1 MNKLKLN
8 FFKILAFEI
17 AVLSLFSC
25 NSEANKEE
33 QIKAAKKAAV
43 EEYVKTLSPQAKI
56 SQLFLVNI
64 EGNTTF
70 KAVEKT
76 AGLYTGAP
84 EDLPLVPGGCLLF
97 SYNIGKTEQQIKN
110 FTDSIHK
117 FYAENDY
124 PPPYISIDQ
133 EGGYVNRLRGIAPP
147 FPSAKEI
154 SQKFSVEEASSL
166 YKKQAVKM
174 AELGINLDLAPVI
187 EVETEENSAFLDTRS
202 FGSLP
207 EVLEYGQTEINI
219 FEHLGIGT
227 VLKHFPGNTN
237 TDPHTGLPEIKV
249 TEREL
254 EEQLVAPFKALA
266 PLSSAILMSHARIS
280 LAEENVTKPLYKNLD
295 SHTPACLS
303 SFWVTDVVRKD
314 FGFEG
319 LILSDDIFMGA
330 LRDNG
335 FPPEKAALQAIEAGI
350 DVIML
355 SEKRF
360 GPVAQ
365 ILLEYGAENPEFE
378 AKITEACKRVVEYK
392 IKAGLIALKPVILDQ
407 NGKPL
412 KSPVFKVEVNETER

>member
-1 MNKLKLN
+1 
-8 FFKILAFEI
+8 
-17 AVLSLFSC
+17 
-25 NSEANKEE
+25 
-33 QIKAAKKAAV
+33 
-43 EEYVKTLSPQAKI
+43 
-56 SQLFLVNI
+56 
-64 EGNTTF
+64 
-70 KAVEKT
+70 
-76 AGLYTGAP
+76 
-84 EDLPLVPGGCLLF
+84 
-97 SYNIGKTEQQIKN
+97 
-110 FTDSIHK
+110 
-117 FYAENDY
+117 
-124 PPPYISIDQ
+124 
-133 EGGYVNRLRGIAPP
+133 
-147 FPSAKEI
+147 
-154 SQKFSVEEASSL
+154 
-166 YKKQAVKM
+166 
-174 AELGINLDLAPVI
+174 
-187 EVETEENSAFLDTRS
+187 
-202 FGSLP
+202 
-207 EVLEYGQTEINI
+207 
-219 FEHLGIGT
+219 
-227 VLKHFPGNTN
+227 
-237 TDPHTGLPEIKV
+237 
-249 TEREL
+249 
-254 EEQLVAPFKALA
+254 
-266 PLSSAILMSHARIS
+266 MSHARIS